1 MTRIENLRPGATREE
16 ILSASR
22 LSTLR
27 EVATEGAEIAALLSR
42 IREPGE
48 QAEEPREVPL
58 TFSLQ
63 ALSGVLRE
71 YFHSVLNYVENREQL
86 EEVKNNDRV

>member
-86 EEVKNNDRV
+86 EEVKDNDRV

>member
-1 MTRIENLRPGATREE
+1 MTRIENLRPGASREE
-16 ILSASR
+16 LLSSSR

-42 IREPGE
+42 IREPGG
-48 QAEEPREVPL
+48 VPL

-63 ALSGVLRE
+63 ALSGILRE

-86 EEVKNNDRV
+86 EEVENNDRV

>member
-1 MTRIENLRPGATREE
+1 MTRIEELRPGASREE
-16 ILSASR
+16 LLSSSR

-48 QAEEPREVPL
+48 QEEPRGVPL

-63 ALSGVLRE
+63 ALSGILRE
-71 YFHSVLNYVENREQL
+71 YFHSVLNYVDNREQL
-86 EEVKNNDRV
+86 EEVEQNDRV

>member
-1 MTRIENLRPGATREE
+1 MTRIENLRPGASREE
-16 ILSASR
+16 LLSSSR

-48 QAEEPREVPL
+48 QEEEPRGVPL

-63 ALSGVLRE
+63 ALSGILRE
-71 YFHSVLNYVENREQL
+71 YFHSVLNYVDNREQL
-86 EEVKNNDRV
+86 EEVEQNDRV

>member
-1 MTRIENLRPGATREE
+1 MTRIPALNQGATREE
-16 ILSASR
+16 LLSSSR
-22 LSTLR
+22 LSILR

-48 QAEEPREVPL
+48 QPEEPREVPL

-86 EEVKNNDRV
+86 EEVKDHDRV